1 MPYGLKRKSDSK
13 KPPQQPD
20 AAQKSFSFDPVEVEV
35 QKKPPPQPNMLGN
48 DIVDEATSE
57 EE

>member
-1 MPYGLKRKSDSK
+1 MPYGLKTKSESK
-13 KPPQQPD
+13 KK
-20 AAQKSFSFDPVEVEV
+20 AGVAQKSYSFDPVEVEV
-35 QKKPPPQPNMLGN
+35 PKKQPLHNLIGTD